1 MRDTR
6 PSSRA
11 EVGYLPAL
19 TGLRAVAAL
28 LVIGAH
34 AAFWTGRYTPD
45 LAGGAFSRLEIGVAV
60 FFVLSGFLLFRPWLR
75 TAAGQRELPS
85 TRTYLWHRVRRI
97 LPAYWITVIVTYVIY
112 LFRDDAG
119 ETGLGWSGFARN
131 MTLTQIYG
139 AGHLHT
145 GLTQMWSLAVEATF
159 YLLLPLIGWFV
170 VVVVCR
176 RRWHPVRLAVAL
188 LVLVAISPLWTLIT
202 HHTDITFTARL
213 WLPGF
218 VAWFA
223 GGMLLALASVT
234 VKRCNPYGM
243 GLLAIYFLLLAC
255 TPLAGEATI
264 VPADAVAASTKSM
277 LYLLFAT
284 ALMAPLVI
292 GDRPGPLGRLC
303 SSAPVVWLGEISY
316 EVFLVHLVV
325 MEFVVEMLGY
335 RTFQGSTVGVFVV
348 TVAFS
353 VPIAWALHRTSER
366 LLPTG
371 PREERRAMTIASRD
385 AGVADDAGMPE
396 PSRDRRNP
404 HDPGSS
410 AKVADLR
417 R

>member
-1 MRDTR
+1 MSAPGYV
-6 PSSRA
+6 PS
-11 EVGYLPAL
+11 L

-28 LVIGAH
+28 LVVGAH

-60 FFVLSGFLLFRPWLR
+60 FFVLSGCLLFRPWLR
-75 TAAGQRELPS
+75 AAAGERELPS
-85 TRTYLWHRVRRI
+85 ARAYLRRRARRV
-97 LPAYWITVIVTYVIY
+97 LPAYWITVVATYTIY
-112 LFRDDAG
+112 LFRDDAS
-119 ETGLGWSGFARN
+119 ETGQGWSGFLRN
-131 MTLTQIYG
+131 ITLTQIYG
-139 AGHLHT
+139 PGHLHT

-159 YLLLPLIGWFV
+159 YLLLPVIGWLL

-176 RRWHPVRLAVAL
+176 RERRPVRLGIALFVLAAVT
-188 LVLVAISPLWTLIT
+188 PLWTLVT

-218 VAWFA
+218 IAWFA

-234 VKRCNPYGM
+234 FERCNPYVA
-243 GLLAIYFLLLAC
+243 GLSALYFLLLAC

-264 VPADAVAASTKSM
+264 VPSEAAAASTKSV

-284 ALMAPLVI
+284 SLMAPLVI

-303 SSAPVVWLGEISY
+303 SSAPMVWLGEISY
-316 EVFLVHLVV
+316 EIFLVHLVV

-353 VPIAWALHRTSER
+353 VPIAWALHRTLER
-366 LLPTG
+366 VIPSG
-371 PREERRAMTIASRD
+371 PRVEQRAMTVVRA
-385 AGVADDAGMPE
+385 
-396 PSRDRRNP
+396 
-404 HDPGSS
+404 
-410 AKVADLR
+410 
-417 R
+417 

>member
-1 MRDTR
+1 MSAPGYV
-6 PSSRA
+6 PS
-11 EVGYLPAL
+11 L

-28 LVIGAH
+28 LVVGAH

-60 FFVLSGFLLFRPWLR
+60 FFVLSGCLLFRPWLR
-75 TAAGQRELPS
+75 AAAGERELPS
-85 TRTYLWHRVRRI
+85 ARAYLRRRARRV
-97 LPAYWITVIVTYVIY
+97 LPAYWITVVATYTIY
-112 LFRDDAG
+112 LFRDDAS
-119 ETGLGWSGFARN
+119 ETGQGWSGFLRN
-131 MTLTQIYG
+131 ITLTQIYG
-139 AGHLHT
+139 PGHLHT

-159 YLLLPLIGWFV
+159 YLLLPVIGWLL

-176 RRWHPVRLAVAL
+176 RERRPVRLGIALFVLAAVT
-188 LVLVAISPLWTLIT
+188 PLWTLVT

-218 VAWFA
+218 IAWFA

-234 VKRCNPYGM
+234 FERCNPYVA
-243 GLLAIYFLLLAC
+243 GLSALYFLLLAC

-264 VPADAVAASTKSM
+264 VPSEAAAASTKSV

-284 ALMAPLVI
+284 SLMAPLVI

-303 SSAPVVWLGEISY
+303 SSAPMVWLGEISY
-316 EVFLVHLVV
+316 EIFLVHLVV

-353 VPIAWALHRTSER
+353 VPIAWALHRTLER
-366 LLPTG
+366 VIPSG
-371 PREERRAMTIASRD
+371 PRVEQRAMAVVR
-385 AGVADDAGMPE
+385 A
-396 PSRDRRNP
+396 
-404 HDPGSS
+404 
-410 AKVADLR
+410 
-417 R
+417 

>member
-1 MRDTR
+1 MSAPGYV
-6 PSSRA
+6 PS
-11 EVGYLPAL
+11 L

-28 LVIGAH
+28 LVVGAH

-75 TAAGQRELPS
+75 AAAGERELPS
-85 TRTYLWHRVRRI
+85 ARAYLRRRARRV
-97 LPAYWITVIVTYVIY
+97 LPAYWMTVVATYTIY
-112 LFRDDAG
+112 LFRDDAS
-119 ETGLGWSGFARN
+119 ETGQGWSGFLRN
-131 MTLTQIYG
+131 ITLTQIYG
-139 AGHLHT
+139 PGHLHT

-159 YLLLPLIGWFV
+159 YLLLPVIGWLL

-176 RRWHPVRLAVAL
+176 RERRPVRLGIALFVLAAVT
-188 LVLVAISPLWTLIT
+188 PLWTLVT

-218 VAWFA
+218 IAWFA

-234 VKRCNPYGM
+234 FERCNPYVA
-243 GLLAIYFLLLAC
+243 GLSALYFLLLAC

-264 VPADAVAASTKSM
+264 VPSEAAAASTKSV

-284 ALMAPLVI
+284 SLMAPLVI

-303 SSAPVVWLGEISY
+303 SSAPIVWLGEISY
-316 EVFLVHLVV
+316 EIFLVHLVV

-353 VPIAWALHRTSER
+353 VPIAWALHRTLER
-366 LLPTG
+366 VIPSG
-371 PREERRAMTIASRD
+371 PRVERRAMTVVRA
-385 AGVADDAGMPE
+385 
-396 PSRDRRNP
+396 
-404 HDPGSS
+404 
-410 AKVADLR
+410 
-417 R
+417 

>member
-1 MRDTR
+1 MSAPGYV
-6 PSSRA
+6 PS
-11 EVGYLPAL
+11 L

-28 LVIGAH
+28 LVVGAH

-75 TAAGQRELPS
+75 AAAGERELPS
-85 TRTYLWHRVRRI
+85 ARAYLRRRARRV
-97 LPAYWITVIVTYVIY
+97 LPAYWITVVATYTIY
-112 LFRDDAG
+112 LFRDDAS
-119 ETGLGWSGFARN
+119 ETGQGWSGFLRN
-131 MTLTQIYG
+131 ITLTQIYG
-139 AGHLHT
+139 PGHLHT

-159 YLLLPLIGWFV
+159 YLLLPVIGWLL

-176 RRWHPVRLAVAL
+176 RERRPVRLGIALFVLAAVT
-188 LVLVAISPLWTLIT
+188 PLWTLVT

-218 VAWFA
+218 IAWFA

-234 VKRCNPYGM
+234 FERCNPYVA
-243 GLLAIYFLLLAC
+243 GLSALYFLLLAC

-264 VPADAVAASTKSM
+264 VPSEAAAASTKSV

-284 ALMAPLVI
+284 SLMAPLVI

-303 SSAPVVWLGEISY
+303 SSAPMVWLGEISY
-316 EVFLVHLVV
+316 EIFLVHLVV

-335 RTFQGSTVGVFVV
+335 RTFQGSMVGVFVV

-353 VPIAWALHRTSER
+353 VPIAWALHRTLER
-366 LLPTG
+366 VIPSG
-371 PREERRAMTIASRD
+371 PRVERRAMTVVRA
-385 AGVADDAGMPE
+385 
-396 PSRDRRNP
+396 
-404 HDPGSS
+404 
-410 AKVADLR
+410 
-417 R
+417 

>member
-1 MRDTR
+1 MSEPGYV
-6 PSSRA
+6 PS
-11 EVGYLPAL
+11 L

-28 LVIGAH
+28 LVVGAH

-75 TAAGQRELPS
+75 AAAGERELPS
-85 TRTYLWHRVRRI
+85 ARAYLRRRARRV
-97 LPAYWITVIVTYVIY
+97 LPAYWITVVATYTIY
-112 LFRDDAG
+112 LFRDDAS
-119 ETGLGWSGFARN
+119 ETGQGWSGFLRN
-131 MTLTQIYG
+131 ITLTQIYG
-139 AGHLHT
+139 PGHLHT

-159 YLLLPLIGWFV
+159 YLLLPVIGWLL

-176 RRWHPVRLAVAL
+176 RERRPVRLGIALFVLAAVT
-188 LVLVAISPLWTLIT
+188 PLWTLVT

-218 VAWFA
+218 IAWFA

-234 VKRCNPYGM
+234 FERCNPYVA
-243 GLLAIYFLLLAC
+243 GLSALYFLLLAC

-264 VPADAVAASTKSM
+264 VPSEAAAASTKSV

-284 ALMAPLVI
+284 SLMAPLVI

-303 SSAPVVWLGEISY
+303 SSAPMVWLGEISY
-316 EVFLVHLVV
+316 EIFLVHLVV

-353 VPIAWALHRTSER
+353 VPIAWALHRTLER
-366 LLPTG
+366 VIPSG
-371 PREERRAMTIASRD
+371 PRVEQRAMTVVRA
-385 AGVADDAGMPE
+385 
-396 PSRDRRNP
+396 
-404 HDPGSS
+404 
-410 AKVADLR
+410 
-417 R
+417 